1 MSENKNGIALALG
14 TFDGFHIGH
23 KKVIENAVASN
34 KNPKVL
40 LFNEHPQKVL
50 KKKSPG
56 ELITETDKIKL
67 LGEWGVEPIVINF
80 SDIMTLTYEEFFYEI
95 IVKKIGASV
104 LSCGF
109 NYHFGAKAL
118 GNTEN
123 LKTLCEKENIEL
135 LVSAPV
141 EYKGEPVS
149 STRIR
154 NAIRNGDIEDA
165 NNMLGRE
172 FSYDFL
178 VVHGDARGR
187 TIESPTINQFF
198 SEDFIV
204 PEYGV
209 YASFSVI
216 DSKKYSS
223 VTNVGV
229 RPTIEG
235 FSKERSETNIIGFDG
250 DLYDKNISVHL
261 LKKIREEM
269 KFGSLDELRNQI
281 AKDRE
286 VSKIISKEKGV
297 ILWVTEKL

>member
-34 KNPKVL
+34 KTPKVL

-80 SDIMTLTYEEFFYEI
+80 SDIMTLAYEEFFYEI

-209 YASFSVI
+209 YASYSII
-216 DSKKYSS
+216 DGKKYPS

>member
-23 KKVIENAVASN
+23 KKVIENAIASN
-34 KNPKVL
+34 RKPQVL

-50 KKKSPG
+50 KSKSPG
-56 ELITETDKIKL
+56 ELITENNKRKL
-67 LGEWGVEPIVINF
+67 LREWGVEATVINF
-80 SDIMTLTYEEFFYEI
+80 SDIMSLTYEEFFYEV

-109 NYHFGAKAL
+109 NYHFGAKAS
-118 GNTEN
+118 GNTEK
-123 LKTLCEKENIEL
+123 LKALCDKENIEL
-135 LVSAPV
+135 LVSEPV

-154 NAIRNGDIEDA
+154 NAIRNGNIEDA

-187 TIESPTINQFF
+187 TIDSPTINQFF
-198 SEDFIV
+198 TEDFII

-209 YASFSVI
+209 YASYSVI
-216 DSKKYSS
+216 DGEKYPS

-235 FSKERSETNIIGFDG
+235 FSKERSETNIVGFDG
-250 DLYDKNISVHL
+250 DLYDKNINVHL

-269 KFGSLDELRNQI
+269 KFNNLDELRNQI

-286 VSKIISKEKGV
+286 VSRIISKEKGI
-297 ILWVTEKL
+297 IL